1 MNKPI
6 CPFCRKTHDWIS
18 INDGGSLSCP
28 RCGPYHLCG
37 PSRTPVKG
45 SPGPSLCPK
54 CQAKSTLST
63 CPFCSKPH
71 EQHYLYDGG
80 SNECPRCGPYHIC
93 ANGIPVRGS
102 PGPGICERCK
112 MSKSIKQNFVAGCD
126 GCGQGIPNGQ
136 SVRFKCLQCPDFDF
150 CKTCVSTKQHDNL
163 HSFYDPFVSKA
174 DLLVRE

>member
-63 CPFCSKPH
+63 YPFCSKPH
-71 EQHYLYDGG
+71 EQ
-80 SNECPRCGPYHIC
+80 
-93 ANGIPVRGS
+93 
-102 PGPGICERCK
+102 
-112 MSKSIKQNFVAGCD
+112 QNFVAGCD